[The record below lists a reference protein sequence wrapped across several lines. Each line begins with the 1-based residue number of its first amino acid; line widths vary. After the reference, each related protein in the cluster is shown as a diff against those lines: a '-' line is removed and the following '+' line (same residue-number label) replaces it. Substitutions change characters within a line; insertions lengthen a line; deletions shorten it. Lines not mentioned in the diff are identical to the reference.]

1 MGAKIGILGAGLA
14 GISAASSLGGSIVCE
29 VFERE
34 NCVGG
39 LCRSIHT
46 KGYVF
51 DYGPHVFYTKSKFV
65 KRLVGSALKRA
76 ENRLAGKPR
85 RAYIYLDE
93 VYVKYPFEANLHPL
107 PEAIRTECIDGV
119 RNRQTAAGAGNFLDW
134 ISSTFGDGIARHYM
148 TPYNEK
154 IWKYPLSKM
163 NTNWIEGRVP
173 APSLDDIIRGAS
185 EKKVGR
191 DFGGN
196 KYFYYPLHNGT
207 GAIPAALTRGA
218 RNISCGFEAKKIGRA
233 KKAGIW
239 VAFKNGEKREFD
251 KIISTLPLPELV
263 ARLDDVPSE
272 IERASRSLV
281 HNSSVCVNIGIDRKR
296 ISDKHWLYFPEKKYV
311 FNRISFPGN
320 FSSNTVPKG
329 KSSVLTEVTFRSA
342 DNRPPKPNEYYVE
355 KVVDGLKDA
364 GILRTGEEPE
374 AVDVAVLEYAYVVY
388 DLQHAKNV
396 GLVRQYLESIGI
408 FTAGRFGEWEYLN
421 MDGAI
426 LSGKKTAEQLLL
438 SLEEARRQ

>member
-14 GISAASSLGGSIVCE
+14 GISAARSLGGNICE

-34 NCVGG
+34 NHPGG

-51 DYGPHVFYTKSKFV
+51 DYGPHVFYTKSRFV

-76 ENRLAGKPR
+76 GNRLAGKPR
-85 RAYIYLDE
+85 RAYIYLDG

-107 PEAIRTECIDGV
+107 PEEIKTECIDGA
-119 RNRQTAAGAGNFLDW
+119 RNRKTAVSGNFLGW
-134 ISSTFGDGIARHYM
+134 ISSTFGRGIAQHYM
-148 TPYNEK
+148 KPYNEK

-163 NTNWIEGRVP
+163 NTDWIEGRVP
-173 APSLDDIIRGAS
+173 APSLDDIIKGAG
-185 EKKVGR
+185 EKGGHE
-191 DFGGN
+191 FGGN
-196 KYFYYPLHNGT
+196 KYFYYPLYNGT
-207 GAIPAALTRGA
+207 GAIPDALTRGA
-218 RNISCGFEAKKIGRA
+218 RNISCGFEAKEIGRT
-233 KKAGIW
+233 KNGIR
-239 VAFKNGEKREFD
+239 VAFKNGGKKEFS
-251 KIISTLPLPELV
+251 KIVSTMPLPELV

-272 IERASRSLV
+272 IGRASRSLV
-281 HNSSVCVNIGIDRKR
+281 HNSSVCVNLGIGNPR
-296 ISDKHWLYFPEKKYV
+296 ISDKHWLYFPEKEYV

-320 FSSNTVPKG
+320 FSSSTVPKG
-329 KSSVLTEVTFRSA
+329 KSSVLTEVTFRSG
-342 DNRPPKPNEYYVE
+342 DNRPPKQGEYYVE
-355 KVVDGLKDA
+355 KVVDGLRDA

-374 AVDVAVLEYAYVVY
+374 AVDVAILEYAYVVY

-396 GLVRQYLESIGI
+396 GLIRKYLEGLGI

-426 LSGKKTAEQLLL
+426 LSGRKTAEKLLK
-438 SLEEARRQ
+438 EARP

>member
-14 GISAASSLGGSIVCE
+14 GISAARSLGGNTICE

-34 NCVGG
+34 TRVGG

-46 KGYVF
+46 KGYIF
-51 DYGPHVFYTKSKFV
+51 DYGPHVFYTKSQFV

-85 RAYIYLDE
+85 RAYIYLDG
-93 VYVKYPFEANLHPL
+93 VYVKYPFEANLYPL
-107 PEAIRTECIDGV
+107 SDMIKKECIDGA

-134 ISSTFGDGIARHYM
+134 ISSTFGDGIAKHYM

-173 APSLDDIIRGAS
+173 APSLDDIIRGAN
-185 EKKVGR
+185 EKKAGR

-196 KYFYYPLHNGT
+196 KYFHYPLYDGT
-207 GAIPAALTRGA
+207 GAIPAALTKGV
-218 RNISCGFEAKKIGRA
+218 RNISCGFEAKEIGRT
-233 KKAGIW
+233 KNGVK
-239 VAFKNGEKREFD
+239 VAFKNGKKGEFN

-272 IERASRSLV
+272 IVRATRSLV
-281 HNSSVCVNIGIDRKR
+281 HNSSVCVNIGIDRRR

-320 FSSNTVPKG
+320 FSSNTVPTG
-329 KSSVLTEVTFRSA
+329 KSSVLTEVTFRSDA
-342 DNRPPKPNEYYVE
+342 NRPPKPKEYYVE

-396 GLVRQYLESIGI
+396 NLVRQYLEGIGI

-426 LSGKKTAEQLLL
+426 LSGKKTAERLLL